1 MLLSYTIVDFYLF
14 NNGAVDMQMYALLT
28 RTQCKVS
35 NTQVTVKACGPLVGL
50 ASAPRVFTKIMKPV
64 LAHLGQQGISPFYYI
79 DDSLIEAETFDTCK
93 AYAHFL
99 VELFPSLG
107 FTINKEKSMLIPS
120 RRISYLGH
128 IIDSTRFKVY
138 LPDEI
143 N

>member
-1 MLLSYTIVDFYLF
+1 MLLSIQLLIFIYY
-14 NNGAVDMQMYALLT
+14 NNGTVDMQICALLT
-28 RTQCKVS
+28 RIQCKVS
-35 NTQVTVKACGPLVGL
+35 DTQVTVKACGPLVGL